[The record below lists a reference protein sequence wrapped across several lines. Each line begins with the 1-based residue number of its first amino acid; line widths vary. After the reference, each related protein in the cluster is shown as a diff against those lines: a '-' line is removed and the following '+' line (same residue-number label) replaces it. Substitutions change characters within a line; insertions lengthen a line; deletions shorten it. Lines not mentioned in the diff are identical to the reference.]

1 MGNVKQ
7 MVEHNRRI
15 ERRQERRKGSDTI
28 LKILSVLGVI
38 GWFLML
44 IALFVID
51 KAKPQQL
58 ESMFSNIDS
67 GTSHYQLGWNDEL
80 LYYVFVLMVVGF
92 LISIL
97 GLYLNSMRNRRRGDS
112 YRVHLVFLF
121 IISTIG
127 ILYYLI

>member
-1 MGNVKQ
+1 
-7 MVEHNRRI
+7 
-15 ERRQERRKGSDTI
+15 
-28 LKILSVLGVI
+28 VLGVV

-58 ESMFSNIDS
+58 EFLVNNIDARS
-67 GTSHYQLGWNDEL
+67 RSVQLGWNDEL

-97 GLYLNSMRNRRRGDS
+97 GLYLNSMRKRRRNDS
-112 YRVHLVFLF
+112 YRVHLVFLL

-127 ILYYLI
+127 ILYYLV